1 MREKGC
7 RPNVVSFNTLI
18 KGFFRER
25 KFDVGVAIAGI
36 QPDVY
41 MYTVV
46 VRSLCDFFR
55 AKEMIRRAELNG
67 CDLSVVMYNVLL
79 HGLCK
84 SRRAYSEI

>member
-1 MREKGC
+1 
-7 RPNVVSFNTLI
+7 
-18 KGFFRER
+18 
-25 KFDVGVAIAGI
+25 
-36 QPDVY
+36 